1 MKAKHLLYIAALI
14 FVLPLQSCFINQDKD
29 MVNDAKT
36 NFEMLWKICDE
47 YYCYFDYKNI
57 DWDSIYTAY
66 EPRVYNGMSDD
77 ELFNVLGEMLG
88 ELKDGHVNLY
98 YDYNQSRYWKWSED
112 YPQNYNERLILENY
126 FHFDYF
132 SKGGFIYQILPENI
146 GYIHYSSFVDD
157 CDDAMLDHM
166 LSMFKDCKGLIFDI
180 RNNGGGNK
188 ANVNKLACR
197 FTTESK
203 VLKGY
208 LLHKTG
214 VGHND
219 FTDTI
224 PEYLTP
230 PGTIGSIQYLDTD
243 SVNFSN
249 LDSKRVRFLKPIA
262 VLSNRNVYSAANDF
276 IRTMKVVDNATVIG
290 DRSGGGG
297 GIPASFDLPNGWHVR
312 LSVTP
317 MLDIDKQH
325 TEFGIDPDMKV
336 DMAED
341 AYATGRDAILD
352 TAVQYLLSK

>member
-14 FVLPLQSCFINQDKD
+14 FVLPLQSCFINQDKE

-77 ELFNVLGEMLG
+77 ELFNVLGEMLC

-98 YDYNQSRYWKWSED
+98 SDYATSRYWKWFQD
-112 YPQNYNERLILENY
+112 YPQNYDERLILENY
-126 FHFDYF
+126 FHYDYY
-132 SKGGFIYQILPENI
+132 SKGGFIYQFLPENI
-146 GYIHYSSFVDD
+146 GYIHYASFVDEF
-157 CDDAMLDHM
+157 DDALLDHM
-166 LSMFKDCKGLIFDI
+166 LTMFKDCKGLIFDI
-180 RNNGGGNK
+180 RDNGGGSK

-197 FTTESK
+197 FTTEKK

-214 VGHND
+214 VGHSD
-219 FTDTI
+219 FTDTV

-230 PGTIGSIQYLDTD
+230 PGTIASFNYIDTD
-243 SVNFSN
+243 SVNLSN

-297 GIPASFDLPNGWHVR
+297 GIPASFDLPNGWNVR

-325 TEFGIDPDMKV
+325 TELGIDPDIKV

-352 TAVQYLLSK
+352 TAIEYLLAK

>member
-98 YDYNQSRYWKWSED
+98 SDYATSRYWKWFQD
-112 YPQNYNERLILENY
+112 YPQNYDERLILENY
-126 FHFDYF
+126 FHYDYY
-132 SKGGFIYQILPENI
+132 SKGGFTYQILPENI
-146 GYIHYSSFVDD
+146 GYIHYASFVDGF
-157 CDDAMLDHM
+157 DDALLDHM
-166 LSMFKDCKGLIFDI
+166 LTMFKDCKGLIFDI
-180 RNNGGGNK
+180 RDNGGGSK

-197 FTTESK
+197 FTTEKK

-214 VGHND
+214 VGHSD
-219 FTDTI
+219 FTDTV

-230 PGTIGSIQYLDTD
+230 PGTIASFNYIDTD
-243 SVNFSN
+243 SVNLSN

-297 GIPASFDLPNGWHVR
+297 GIPASFDLPNGWNVR

-325 TEFGIDPDMKV
+325 TELGIDPDIKV
-336 DMAED
+336 DMADD

-352 TAVQYLLSK
+352 TAIEYLLAK

>member
-14 FVLPLQSCFINQDKD
+14 FVLPLQSCFINQDKE

-57 DWDSIYTAY
+57 NWDSIYTAY

-98 YDYNQSRYWKWSED
+98 SDYATSRYWKWFQD
-112 YPQNYNERLILENY
+112 YPQNYDERLILENY
-126 FHFDYF
+126 FHYDYY
-132 SKGGFIYQILPENI
+132 SKGGFTYQILPENI
-146 GYIHYSSFVDD
+146 GYIHYASFVDGF
-157 CDDAMLDHM
+157 DDALLDHM
-166 LSMFKDCKGLIFDI
+166 LTMFKDCKGLIFDI
-180 RNNGGGNK
+180 RDNGGGSK

-197 FTTESK
+197 FTTEKK

-214 VGHND
+214 VGHSD
-219 FTDTI
+219 FTDTV

-230 PGTIGSIQYLDTD
+230 PGTIASFNYIDTD
-243 SVNFSN
+243 SVNLSN

-297 GIPASFDLPNGWHVR
+297 GIPASFDLPNGWNVR

-325 TEFGIDPDMKV
+325 TELGIDPDIKV
-336 DMAED
+336 DMADD

-352 TAVQYLLSK
+352 TAIEYLLAK

>member
-14 FVLPLQSCFINQDKD
+14 FVLPLQSCFINHDKD

-98 YDYNQSRYWKWSED
+98 SDYATSRYWKWFQD
-112 YPQNYNERLILENY
+112 YPKNYDERLILENY
-126 FHFDYF
+126 FHYDYY
-132 SKGGFIYQILPENI
+132 SKGGFTYQILPENI
-146 GYIHYSSFVDD
+146 GYIHYASFVDGF
-157 CDDAMLDHM
+157 DDALLDHM
-166 LSMFKDCKGLIFDI
+166 LTMFKDCKGLIFDI
-180 RNNGGGNK
+180 RDNGGGSK

-197 FTTESK
+197 FTTEKK

-214 VGHND
+214 VGHSD
-219 FTDTI
+219 FTDTV

-230 PGTIGSIQYLDTD
+230 PGTIASFNYIDTD
-243 SVNFSN
+243 SVNLSN

-297 GIPASFDLPNGWHVR
+297 GIPASFDLPNGWNVR

-325 TEFGIDPDMKV
+325 TELGIDPDIKV

-352 TAVQYLLSK
+352 TAIEYLLAK

>member
-146 GYIHYSSFVDD
+146 GYIHYDSFESDVPEY
-157 CDDAMLDHM
+157 LLNHM
-166 LSMFKDCKGLIFDI
+166 LTMFKDCKGLILDI
-180 RNNGGGNK
+180 RNNDGGSV
-188 ANVNKLACR
+188 VNINTLACR
-197 FTTESK
+197 FTQETK
-203 VLKGY
+203 LLTGY
-208 LLHKTG
+208 KLYKTG
-214 VGHND
+214 PGHNE
-219 FTDTI
+219 FADTI
-224 PEYLTP
+224 PDYFTP
-230 PGTIGSIQYLDTD
+230 PSALMAAGEVTSTNELSNID
-243 SVNFSN
+243 SN
-249 LDSKRVRFLKPIA
+249 RVRFLKPVA
-262 VLSNRNVYSAANDF
+262 VLTNREVYSSANDF
-276 IRTMKVVDNATVIG
+276 VRKVKLFDNVTIIG
-290 DRSGGGG
+290 DRTGGGAG
-297 GIPASFDLPNGWHVR
+297 LPINFDLPNGWYAR
-312 LSVTP
+312 LSTNP
-317 MLDIDKQH
+317 IIDINLQH
-325 TEFGIDPDMKV
+325 TEFGIDPDIKV

-341 AYATGRDAILD
+341 ALATGRDAILD
-352 TAVQYLLSK
+352 YAIEYLLSK

>member
-14 FVLPLQSCFINQDKD
+14 FVLPLQSCFINQDKE

-98 YDYNQSRYWKWSED
+98 SDYATSRYWKWFQD
-112 YPQNYNERLILENY
+112 YPKNYDERLILENY
-126 FHFDYF
+126 FHYDYY
-132 SKGGFIYQILPENI
+132 SKGGFTYQILPENI
-146 GYIHYSSFVDD
+146 GYIHYASFVDGF
-157 CDDAMLDHM
+157 DDALLDHM
-166 LSMFKDCKGLIFDI
+166 LTMFKDCKGLIFDI
-180 RNNGGGNK
+180 RDNGGGSK

-197 FTTESK
+197 FTTEKK

-214 VGHND
+214 VGHSD
-219 FTDTI
+219 FTDTV

-230 PGTIGSIQYLDTD
+230 PGTIASFNYIDTD
-243 SVNFSN
+243 SVNLSN

-297 GIPASFDLPNGWHVR
+297 GIPASFDLPNGWNVR

-325 TEFGIDPDMKV
+325 TELGIDPDIKV
-336 DMAED
+336 DMADD

-352 TAVQYLLSK
+352 TAIEYLLAK

>member
-14 FVLPLQSCFINQDKD
+14 FVLPLQSCFINHDKD

-77 ELFNVLGEMLG
+77 ELFTVLGEMVG

-98 YDYNQSRYWKWSED
+98 SDYATSRYWKWFQD
-112 YPQNYNERLILENY
+112 YPKNYDERLILENY
-126 FHFDYF
+126 FHYDYY
-132 SKGGFIYQILPENI
+132 SKGGFTYQILPENI
-146 GYIHYSSFVDD
+146 GYIHYASFVDGF
-157 CDDAMLDHM
+157 DDALLDHM
-166 LSMFKDCKGLIFDI
+166 LTMFKDCKGLIFDI
-180 RNNGGGNK
+180 RDNGGGSK

-197 FTTESK
+197 FTTEKK

-214 VGHND
+214 VGHSD
-219 FTDTI
+219 FTDTV

-230 PGTIGSIQYLDTD
+230 PGTIASVNYIDTD
-243 SVNFSN
+243 SVNLSN

-297 GIPASFDLPNGWHVR
+297 GIPASFDLPNGWNVR

-325 TEFGIDPDMKV
+325 TELGIDPDIKV

-352 TAVQYLLSK
+352 TAIEYLLAK